1 MMRLEKITIVVIWDG
16 LIMKTLIINGSL
28 RQSGDTAALVDELIQ
43 HLDGEIKIIS
53 HSSNISPCVDC
64 RYCWNDSGCSIDD
77 EMRDVYTYLNE
88 CDNIVLASPI
98 WFSSLSGPTLN
109 IASRLQTLYAA
120 KAFRHERNQVKPKN
134 GVIMIVGAEKGTEI
148 IPTQIALTIMKL
160 MGVSP
165 PCMAMIYSLNT
176 NSIST
181 KEDKAAL
188 AKVRE
193 SARWLNQLNK
203 NSEGGK
209 YLNTPGNTSIFS
221 YSKTAL
227 DNRFR

>member
-1 MMRLEKITIVVIWDG
+1 
-16 LIMKTLIINGSL
+16 
-28 RQSGDTAALVDELIQ
+28 
-43 HLDGEIKIIS
+43 
-53 HSSNISPCVDC
+53 
-64 RYCWNDSGCSIDD
+64 
-77 EMRDVYTYLNE
+77 
-88 CDNIVLASPI
+88 
-98 WFSSLSGPTLN
+98 
-109 IASRLQTLYAA
+109 
-120 KAFRHERNQVKPKN
+120 
-134 GVIMIVGAEKGTEI
+134 MIVGAEKGTEI

-165 PCMAMIYSLNT
+165 PCTAMIYSLNT

-193 SARWLNQLNK
+193 SAQWINQLNK

-209 YLNTPGNTSIFS
+209 YLNTPVNTSIFS